1 MATLG
6 NTVDGSDTS
15 PGSGDRLFL
24 YRVTAVEDG
33 TITDAYCRFDA
44 TGTAGGNAKVVL
56 YNSAAGHAGTL
67 VAASSA
73 LSVPAG
79 GGLVGPF
86 TMAGSFVAGD
96 YFIGCVLDSS
106 NPVNR
111 VGIDGTNSSDT
122 EIYDVGGA
130 YASPPDLT
138 AATPIAEYAW
148 AFGCAYLNYSTG
160 GGTPGGPLGWFD
172 TDMRIESWW

>member
-33 TITDAYCRFDA
+33 TITDAYCRFDV

-73 LSVPAG
+73 LSVPATNTSTSVR
-79 GGLVGPF
+79 L
-86 TMAGSFVAGD
+86 GS
-96 YFIGCVLDSS
+96 
-106 NPVNR
+106 R
-111 VGIDGTNSSDT
+111 
-122 EIYDVGGA
+122 
-130 YASPPDLT
+130 T
-138 AATPIAEYAW
+138 AAA
-148 AFGCAYLNYSTG
+148 GRG
-160 GGTPGGPLGWFD
+160 RPGL
-172 TDMRIESWW
+172 